1 MPMRAVFGA
10 AGCDLLYRRALGR
23 AAAEH
28 PVLRVALAAEDPEQL
43 VRALQGETDRRP
55 ADVAAA
61 LRAIMEEEIALLA
74 RFIGEDLV
82 EAVLLAG
89 TEPPSQDHREPH
101 HDE

>member
-1 MPMRAVFGA
+1 MRVVFGA
-10 AGCDLLYRRALGR
+10 AGCDLLYRRALRR

-28 PVLRVALAAEDPEQL
+28 AVLRVALAAEDPEQL

-55 ADVAAA
+55 TDVAAA